1 MSLRTAQRNCGVAT
15 WWFIDLFA
23 SSGCSERSQFTVLDV
38 LEFDISVQFPVSLV
52 ISRKNMI
59 RWKFL
64 HTILIQLKVTE
75 RQLADVWLEH
85 KARHWQ
91 TRASEH
97 SELEGWK
104 MRVFRLRHRMTFFL
118 QTVMAFFTSEV
129 IEPNWA
135 QLEKKI
141 ETATTVDQFLRDH
154 TDFLN
159 ECRKE
164 CMLTDVRFVEFL
176 QRLMNCARTFYEN
189 RSRLDDHVL
198 MARSN
203 WEAVK
208 LDGQVNPEELGAE
221 MWRALEKQE
230 SKWTRALKGFNSTVQ
245 LLATTDN
252 PSALPLAMRLQS
264 A

>member
-1 MSLRTAQRNCGVAT
+1 MPA
-15 WWFIDLFA
+15 
-23 SSGCSERSQFTVLDV
+23 VLDV
-38 LEFDISVQFPVSLV
+38 LEFDVTVKFPVSLV

-75 RQLADVWLEH
+75 RQLADVWLEQQS
-85 KARHWQ
+85 KQWQ
-91 TRASEH
+91 SRASDH
-97 SELEGWK
+97 PELEGWK
-104 MRVFRLRHRMTFFL
+104 MRVFALRHRMTFFVQNVL
-118 QTVMAFFTSEV
+118 AFFTAEV

-135 QLEKKI
+135 SLERKI
-141 ETATTVDQFLRDH
+141 MAAKTVDQFLRDH

-176 QRLMNCARTFYEN
+176 QRLMTCARTFYDN

-198 MARSN
+198 MTLSTWRA
-203 WEAVK
+203 AK
-208 LDGQVNPEELGAE
+208 LDGESQPSELGAE

-230 SKWTRALKGFNSTVQ
+230 SKWTRSLKGFNSTVQ

-264 A
+264 G